1 MVRLNLFGLENGDS
15 RMSAQKLANI
25 INDKTGGKPV
35 DIGLVLGSG
44 LSGLVETV
52 TDATIIPYSDLKG
65 FPKAGVSGHNPNLV
79 IGNIEGVNVAVFG
92 GRAHYY
98 EHGQADAMR
107 VPLETL
113 KALGASKVCFTN
125 SAGSLHM
132 DMPPG
137 SQMLITDHINLSGTN
152 PLIGQAGDERFV
164 NMVGAYDPEL
174 CELAKLGAK
183 KIDQKLFEGVYSW
196 YSGPSFETPAEIR
209 MAQTLG
215 IDAVGMSTVPEVILA
230 RYLGLKVIGFSN
242 ITNLG
247 AGMAAHGPSHGET
260 KDEAA
265 KASASF
271 EAIIRSFLRQL

>member
-1 MVRLNLFGLENGDS
+1 
-15 RMSAQKLANI
+15 MSAQNLAQI
-25 INDKTGGKPV
+25 INERTGGKPV

-44 LSGLVETV
+44 LSGLVDAV
-52 TDATIIPYSDLKG
+52 KDATIIAYSDLGG
-65 FPKAGVSGHNPNLV
+65 FPNAGVSGHNPNLV
-79 IGNIEGVNVAVFG
+79 IGKIEGANVAVFG

-107 VPLETL
+107 LPLETL
-113 KALGASKVCFTN
+113 KALGASSVCFTN
-125 SAGSLHM
+125 SAGSLHT

-164 NMVGAYDPEL
+164 NMVGAYDPVL
-174 CELAKLGAK
+174 CELARTGAND
-183 KIDQKLFEGVYSW
+183 IDQKLFEGVYSW

-271 EAIIRSFLRQL
+271 EALIRSFLRQL